1 MKHFLPTTSL
11 LLLSLLAALT
21 FLPVS
26 AQTTIRLWTG
36 SEDTEGDASDAQLL
50 AYLPAQCNGKAV
62 IICPGGAYVGLALDI
77 EGTDFASWFRKQ
89 GIAAFVL
96 KYRMPKGRNGIPL
109 KDAEKAM
116 RIVRGNAEKWGINP
130 DNIGIMGS
138 SAGGHL
144 ASTLATHYSSDESKP
159 DFQILLYPVITMDK
173 SYTHMGSRVNLLGN
187 SPTADLVRAYSNE
200 LQVKSTTPPCFIAVS
215 AKDELVPVKNS
226 LTYTQ
231 NLIDKGVPVALHV
244 YPGGYHGFG
253 FRSDFKDHDIFL
265 TDLQDWLDK
274 EIVVKPVISSKALI
288 KHFSGDNCQISCNCA
303 MPLDYRSVNGKD
315 YGTTFENLCDND
327 HEHTILHSRFD
338 WAASGIVG
346 MDLRTQD
353 EWIQVDLQ
361 RNDIRYFNY
370 EFWGIANNSAYD
382 NPNDIVIEAT
392 NTPDDDAS
400 WKQVA
405 EDKPDA
411 KSVSDYYYL
420 SPTIDMGAA
429 YRYVRF
435 VIKSTVTN
443 AAYWNISEF
452 QMYNSALTS
461 VKDVNASAARAKE
474 AVYSIDGA
482 LLGKDKKDVSLSRGI
497 YIIGNKKVEVK

>member
-1 MKHFLPTTSL
+1 
-11 LLLSLLAALT
+11 
-21 FLPVS
+21 
-26 AQTTIRLWTG
+26 
-36 SEDTEGDASDAQLL
+36 
-50 AYLPAQCNGKAV
+50 
-62 IICPGGAYVGLALDI
+62 
-77 EGTDFASWFRKQ
+77 
-89 GIAAFVL
+89 
-96 KYRMPKGRNGIPL
+96 
-109 KDAEKAM
+109 
-116 RIVRGNAEKWGINP
+116 
-130 DNIGIMGS
+130 MGS
-138 SAGGHL
+138 SAGGHV
-144 ASTLATHYSSDESKP
+144 ASTLATHYHSEESKP

-187 SPTADLVRAYSNE
+187 SPTDVLVRAYSNE

-215 AKDELVPVKNS
+215 AKDEQVPVKNS
-226 LTYTQ
+226 LAYTQ
-231 NLIDKGVPVALHV
+231 SMIDKGVSVALHV
-244 YPGGYHGFG
+244 YPGGFHGFG

-265 TDLQDWLDK
+265 TDLKDWLDK

-315 YGTTFENLCDND
+315 YGTTF
-327 HEHTILHSRFD
+327 
-338 WAASGIVG
+338 
-346 MDLRTQD
+346 
-353 EWIQVDLQ
+353 VDLQ
-361 RNDIRYFNY
+361 RSDVQYFNY
-370 EFWGIANNSAYD
+370 EYWGIANNAAYD

-392 NTPDDDAS
+392 NTPSDETS